1 MIKNKVR
8 WMLVFPGMA
17 AVVLLLFFPLLQII
31 IPTFSSDNTNSS
43 YTEFLS
49 SNYNQEVIFR
59 TVGIAV
65 ITTIIVLILGLP
77 LALWISRQKG
87 SVKKILSIVILFPI
101 LTNAVVRNFTWIIIL
116 GKNGVLNELFIKLHI
131 ISRPL
136 SLLYTNFAIVVGL
149 VYLFLPIMVTSLVG
163 SIDELNIE
171 VEEAAAILGA
181 SPSVSFFKVIIPQLI
196 TGILTGCI
204 LVFAGSM
211 TAYTTPQILGGNRH
225 LVMAT
230 LIYQESMT
238 LGDWNSASIV
248 AVILIVLTVI
258 SITLMRLITRRF
270 NRGIENA

>member
-1 MIKNKVR
+1 MKNKVR

-17 AVVLLLFFPLLQII
+17 AVVLLLFFPLLQMI

-101 LTNAVVRNFTWIIIL
+101 LTNAVVRNFTWILIL

-131 ISRPL
+131 ISKPL

-258 SITLMRLITRRF
+258 SIILMRLITRRI

>member
-1 MIKNKVR
+1 MKNKVR

-17 AVVLLLFFPLLQII
+17 AVVLLLFFPLLQMI

-131 ISRPL
+131 ISKPL

-211 TAYTTPQILGGNRH
+211 TAYITPQILGGNRH

-258 SITLMRLITRRF
+258 SIILMRLITRRI

>member
-1 MIKNKVR
+1 MKNKVR

>member
-17 AVVLLLFFPLLQII
+17 AVVLLLFFPLLQMI

-131 ISRPL
+131 ISKPL

-211 TAYTTPQILGGNRH
+211 TAYITPQILGGNRH

-258 SITLMRLITRRF
+258 SIILMRLITRRI

>member
-17 AVVLLLFFPLLQII
+17 AVVLLLFFPLLQMI

-131 ISRPL
+131 ISKPL

>member
-17 AVVLLLFFPLLQII
+17 AVVLLLFFPLLQMI

-65 ITTIIVLILGLP
+65 ITTIIVLTLGLP

-131 ISRPL
+131 ISNPL

-196 TGILTGCI
+196 TGVLTGCI

-258 SITLMRLITRRF
+258 SIILMRLITRRI

>member
-8 WMLVFPGMA
+8 WMLVFPGMT
-17 AVVLLLFFPLLQII
+17 AVVLLLFFPLLQMI

-131 ISRPL
+131 ISKPL

>member
-1 MIKNKVR
+1 MKNKVR

-17 AVVLLLFFPLLQII
+17 AVVLLLFFPLLQMI

-131 ISRPL
+131 ISKPL

-181 SPSVSFFKVIIPQLI
+181 SPNVSFFKVIIPQLI

-258 SITLMRLITRRF
+258 SIILMRLITRRI

>member
-17 AVVLLLFFPLLQII
+17 AVVLLLFFPLLQMI

-49 SNYNQEVIFR
+49 SNYNQEVIFK

-131 ISRPL
+131 ISNPL

-196 TGILTGCI
+196 TGVLTGCI

-230 LIYQESMT
+230 LICQESMT

-258 SITLMRLITRRF
+258 SIILMRLITRRI

>member
-17 AVVLLLFFPLLQII
+17 AVVLLLFFPLLQMI

-131 ISRPL
+131 ISKPL

-258 SITLMRLITRRF
+258 SIILMRLITRRI

>member
-17 AVVLLLFFPLLQII
+17 AVVLLLFFPLLQMI

-101 LTNAVVRNFTWIIIL
+101 LTNAVVRNFTWILIL

-131 ISRPL
+131 ISKPL

-258 SITLMRLITRRF
+258 SIILMRLITRRI

>member
-1 MIKNKVR
+1 MKNKVR

-17 AVVLLLFFPLLQII
+17 AVVLLLFFPLLQMI

-131 ISRPL
+131 ISKPL

-258 SITLMRLITRRF
+258 SIILMRLITRRI

>member
-17 AVVLLLFFPLLQII
+17 AVVLLLFFPLLQMI

-131 ISRPL
+131 ISKPL

-238 LGDWNSASIV
+238 LGDWNSASIA

>member
-1 MIKNKVR
+1 MKNKVR

-17 AVVLLLFFPLLQII
+17 AVVLLLFFPLLQMI

-131 ISRPL
+131 ISNPL

-196 TGILTGCI
+196 TGVLTGCI

-258 SITLMRLITRRF
+258 SIILMRLITRRI

>member
-1 MIKNKVR
+1 MKNKVR

-17 AVVLLLFFPLLQII
+17 AVVLLLFFPLLQMI

-77 LALWISRQKG
+77 LELWISRQKG

-131 ISRPL
+131 ISNPL

-196 TGILTGCI
+196 TGVLTGCI

-258 SITLMRLITRRF
+258 SIILMRLITRRI

>member
-1 MIKNKVR
+1 
-8 WMLVFPGMA
+8 
-17 AVVLLLFFPLLQII
+17 
-31 IPTFSSDNTNSS
+31 
-43 YTEFLS
+43 
-49 SNYNQEVIFR
+49 
-59 TVGIAV
+59 
-65 ITTIIVLILGLP
+65 
-77 LALWISRQKG
+77 ISK
-87 SVKKILSIVILFPI
+87 
-101 LTNAVVRNFTWIIIL
+101 
-116 GKNGVLNELFIKLHI
+116 
-131 ISRPL
+131 PL

-258 SITLMRLITRRF
+258 SIILMRLITRRI

>member
-17 AVVLLLFFPLLQII
+17 AVVLLLFFPLLQMI

-211 TAYTTPQILGGNRH
+211 AAYTTPQILGGNRH

>member
-17 AVVLLLFFPLLQII
+17 AVVLLLFFPLLQMI

-131 ISRPL
+131 ISKPL

-181 SPSVSFFKVIIPQLI
+181 SPNVSFFKVIIPQLI

-258 SITLMRLITRRF
+258 SIILMRLITRRI

>member
-17 AVVLLLFFPLLQII
+17 AVVLLLFFPLLQMI

-131 ISRPL
+131 ISNPL

-196 TGILTGCI
+196 TGVLTGCI

-258 SITLMRLITRRF
+258 SIILMRLITRRI

>member
-17 AVVLLLFFPLLQII
+17 AVVLLLFFPLLQMI

-77 LALWISRQKG
+77 LELWISRQKG

-131 ISRPL
+131 ISNPL

-196 TGILTGCI
+196 TGVLTGCI

-258 SITLMRLITRRF
+258 SIILMRLITRRI

>member
-17 AVVLLLFFPLLQII
+17 AVVLLLFFPLLQMI

>member
-1 MIKNKVR
+1 MKNKVR

-17 AVVLLLFFPLLQII
+17 AVVLLLFFPLLQMI

>member
-17 AVVLLLFFPLLQII
+17 AVVLLLFFPLLQMI

-131 ISRPL
+131 ISKPL

-230 LIYQESMT
+230 LTYQESMT

>member
-1 MIKNKVR
+1 
-8 WMLVFPGMA
+8 MLVFPGMA
-17 AVVLLLFFPLLQII
+17 AVVLLLFFPLLQMI
-31 IPTFSSDNTNSS
+31 IPTFSSDNKNSS

-77 LALWISRQKG
+77 LELWISRQKG

-131 ISRPL
+131 ISNPL

-196 TGILTGCI
+196 TGVLTGCI

-258 SITLMRLITRRF
+258 SIILMRLITRRI

>member
-1 MIKNKVR
+1 
-8 WMLVFPGMA
+8 
-17 AVVLLLFFPLLQII
+17 
-31 IPTFSSDNTNSS
+31 
-43 YTEFLS
+43 
-49 SNYNQEVIFR
+49 
-59 TVGIAV
+59 
-65 ITTIIVLILGLP
+65 
-77 LALWISRQKG
+77 
-87 SVKKILSIVILFPI
+87 
-101 LTNAVVRNFTWIIIL
+101 
-116 GKNGVLNELFIKLHI
+116 
-131 ISRPL
+131 
-136 SLLYTNFAIVVGL
+136 
-149 VYLFLPIMVTSLVG
+149 
-163 SIDELNIE
+163 
-171 VEEAAAILGA
+171 ILGA